1 MHQYVVY
8 TGACL
13 VVVKGNKWW
22 TAVFFLLPHL
32 HRATEMKGR
41 GHTIVNIFGSC

>member
-8 TGACL
+8 TGTCL

-22 TAVFFLLPHL
+22 TAVFFSYHTYTGL
-32 HRATEMKGR
+32 HKGKET
-41 GHTIVNIFGSC
+41 GVHSVLV